1 MKKFL
6 ALAALLTLS
15 TAPVFAGAITEWTFE
30 TSSAGIAGTSNHI
43 DNIAAEVGTGIAS
56 GVHAGAGTVWS
67 SPAGNSSS
75 HSFSSTLWAV
85 GDYYQFQTSTIGF
98 SGIAVV
104 WDQTGSSTGPRDFAL
119 SYSLDGTTYTTVST
133 GYSVFQ
139 NGLAPNPAWGAST
152 GSSAYTIGYDL
163 STITTLDNASSV
175 FFRLTDTDT
184 TSVSGGTVGTG
195 GTDRIDNFTVQT
207 APVPEPSAAALGIL
221 GGLAGLVVWKRR
233 K

>member
-6 ALAALLTLS
+6 VLAALLTIS
-15 TAPVFAGAITEWTFE
+15 TAPAFAGAITEWTFE
-30 TSSAGIAGTSNHI
+30 TTSAGIAGTSNHI

-67 SPAGNSSS
+67 SPAGNFSS

-119 SYSLDGTTYTTVST
+119 SYSLDGNTYTTVSP
-133 GYSVFQ
+133 GYSVLQ
-139 NGLAPNPAWGAST
+139 NGLAPNPSWGAAT
-152 GSSAYTIGYDL
+152 GSSAYTLGYDL
-163 STITTLDNASSV
+163 SAITTLDNASSV

-221 GGLAGLVVWKRR
+221 GGLAGLVAWKRR